1 MRATESS
8 KRATRISLPLHTN
21 KTRTPASRASWMEEN
36 MIRRTYLFVPGNRPD
51 RFEKAW
57 QSGAHAIILD
67 LEDAVQGTQKDQA
80 RETVVSWLS
89 PERPV
94 YVRING
100 TGTPWFERDLE
111 AVCLP
116 GVLGVILPKAEFPEQ
131 VVQVAACLAGE
142 ARVLPLLETALG
154 IWNARALAQAPRVER
169 LAFGS
174 VDFQLDTGI
183 TGEQEE
189 LLYARSRLVLA
200 SRIAGLLPPVD
211 GVTMAL
217 DDMTRLRDDVARARR
232 LGFGGKLCIHPR
244 QVEIINRGFAP
255 TEAEQAWARRV
266 LEAAKATGAGALRL
280 DGELIDRPVI
290 ERARSILAQADASG
304 RTNEYLTNRFT

>member
-1 MRATESS
+1 
-8 KRATRISLPLHTN
+8 
-21 KTRTPASRASWMEEN
+21 MEEN

-51 RFEKAW
+51 RFEKAR
-57 QSGAHAIILD
+57 QSGAHAVILD
-67 LEDAVQGTQKDQA
+67 LEDAVQGTQKDLA

-111 AVCLP
+111 VVCLP
-116 GVLGVILPKAEFPEQ
+116 GVLGVILPKAEVPEQ
-131 VVQVAACLAGE
+131 VVQVAACLVGE

-183 TGEQEE
+183 IGEQEE

-255 TEAEQAWARRV
+255 TEAEQAWARQV
-266 LEAAKATGAGALRL
+266 LEAAEATGAGALRL

-304 RTNEYLTNRFT
+304 RTSEYLTNRST